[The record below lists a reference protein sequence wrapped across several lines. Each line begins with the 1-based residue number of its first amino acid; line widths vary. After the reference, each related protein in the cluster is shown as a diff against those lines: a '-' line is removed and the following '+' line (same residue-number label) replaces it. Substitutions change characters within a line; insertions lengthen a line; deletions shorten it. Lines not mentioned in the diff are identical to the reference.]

1 MTSSTRGLAG
11 LAARIVSVLFVLFG
25 IAVISFL
32 LMRLVPGDA
41 VDALLGQGQ
50 RDKQTA
56 ETLRRVLGLDRSL
69 PQQFVD
75 WSTALLH
82 GDLGVSFRSHQPV
95 ATEILQRLPAT
106 LELAAAGLIVSLVA
120 GLSLGVLSAIRR
132 NSWLDLSS
140 RLISLIGVSL
150 PNFWLGI
157 FLILIFGVYLHLLP
171 SGGYVPLTQSVPDNL
186 KFLIMPAVA
195 LGVANAAVIMRLTRS
210 TLLEV
215 LHTDYVRTAFAK
227 GLREQKVVTRHA
239 LRNALIPIIT
249 VIGIQVGSILG
260 GTVIIEQ
267 VFSWPGLGSLVVT
280 AVLNRDYPVVQGVTM
295 LLAAFFVLAS
305 LVVDVTY
312 MYVDPRL
319 RRG

>member
-1 MTSSTRGLAG
+1 MPSTRGLAG
-11 LAARIVSVLFVLFG
+11 LAARLVSVLFVLFG

-95 ATEILQRLPAT
+95 ANEILQRLPAT
-106 LELAAAGLIVSLVA
+106 LELAAAGLIVSLIA

-171 SGGYVPLTQSVPDNL
+171 SGGYVPLSQSVPDNL

-210 TLLEV
+210 TLLDV

>member
-1 MTSSTRGLAG
+1 
-11 LAARIVSVLFVLFG
+11 
-25 IAVISFL
+25 
-32 LMRLVPGDA
+32 MRLVPGDA

-75 WSTALLH
+75 WSTALLQ

-95 ATEILQRLPAT
+95 VNEILQRLPAT
-106 LELAAAGLIVSLVA
+106 LELAAAGLVVSLIA

-140 RLISLIGVSL
+140 RLISLVGVSL

-157 FLILIFGVYLHLLP
+157 FLILIFSVYLRILP
-171 SGGYVPLTQSVPDNL
+171 SGGYVPLSQNVSENL
-186 KFLIMPAVA
+186 KFLIMPALA

-215 LHTDYVRTAFAK
+215 LHTDYVRTAYAK
-227 GLREQKVVTRHA
+227 GLREQMVVTRHA

-305 LVVDVTY
+305 LIVDVTY

>member
-1 MTSSTRGLAG
+1 MPSTRGLAG
-11 LAARIVSVLFVLFG
+11 LAARFVSVLFVLFG

-95 ATEILQRLPAT
+95 TNEILQRLPAT
-106 LELAAAGLIVSLVA
+106 LELAAAGLIVSLIA

-140 RLISLIGVSL
+140 RLISLVGVSL

-295 LLAAFFVLAS
+295 LIAAFFVVAS

-312 MYVDPRL
+312 MYVDPWL

>member
-1 MTSSTRGLAG
+1 
-11 LAARIVSVLFVLFG
+11 VFVLFG

-69 PQQFVD
+69 PQQFID
-75 WSTALLH
+75 WSTALLQ

-95 ATEILQRLPAT
+95 VNEMLQRLPAT
-106 LELAAAGLIVSLVA
+106 LELAVAGLLVSLVV
-120 GLSLGVLSAIRR
+120 GLAFGVLSATRR

-140 RLISLIGVSL
+140 RFVSLIGVSL

-157 FLILIFGVYLHLLP
+157 FLILVFSVYLRLLP

-186 KFLIMPAVA
+186 KFLVMPAVT
-195 LGVANAAVIMRLTRS
+195 LGVANAAVIMRITRS

-215 LHTDYVRTAFAK
+215 LHADYVRTAYAK
-227 GLREQKVVTRHA
+227 GLGEQKVVTRHA
-239 LRNALIPIIT
+239 LRNALIPVIT
-249 VIGIQVGSILG
+249 VIGIQIGSILG

-305 LVVDVTY
+305 LAVDLTY
-312 MYVDPRL
+312 LYIDPRL

>member
-95 ATEILQRLPAT
+95 ANEILQRLPAT
-106 LELAAAGLIVSLVA
+106 LELAAAGLIVSLIA

-140 RLISLIGVSL
+140 RLISLVGVSL

-157 FLILIFGVYLHLLP
+157 FLILIFGVYLHVLP

-186 KFLIMPAVA
+186 KFLVMPAVA

>member
-1 MTSSTRGLAG
+1 
-11 LAARIVSVLFVLFG
+11 
-25 IAVISFL
+25 
-32 LMRLVPGDA
+32 
-41 VDALLGQGQ
+41 
-50 RDKQTA
+50 
-56 ETLRRVLGLDRSL
+56 
-69 PQQFVD
+69 VD

-95 ATEILQRLPAT
+95 VNEMLQRLPAT
-106 LELAAAGLIVSLVA
+106 LELAVAGLIVSLVV

-157 FLILIFGVYLHLLP
+157 FLILILGVYLHLLP
-171 SGGYVPLTQSVPDNL
+171 SGGYVPLAQSVPDNL
-186 KFLIMPAVA
+186 KFLIMPAVT

-295 LLAAFFVLAS
+295 LLATFFVLAS
-305 LVVDVTY
+305 LVVDVTC